1 MSEMMTDKSEDL
13 LRRKRLA
20 FRAAHRGTK
29 EMDLLFG
36 GFVAENLDDFS
47 AADLTELEAL
57 SDIPDND
64 LLDWYTGRLPVPE
77 GNDTPLVRRMLQRR
91 LTPKDY
97 TNGAIR
103 P

>member
-1 MSEMMTDKSEDL
+1 MTDNSEDL

-20 FRAAHRGTK
+20 WRATHRGTK

-36 GFVAENLDDFS
+36 GFVAENLDNFS
-47 AADLTELEAL
+47 SSELSELERL
-57 SDIPDND
+57 SDVPDND

-77 GNDTPLVRRMLQRR
+77 DLDTPLVRLLLQRR
-91 LTPKDY
+91 LTPDDY
-97 TNGAIR
+97 TNGVIR

>member
-1 MSEMMTDKSEDL
+1 MTDQSEDL

-36 GFVAENLDDFS
+36 GFVADNLDGFS
-47 AADLTELEAL
+47 STELAEL
-57 SDIPDND
+57 ERLCDVPDND
-64 LLDWYTGRLPVPE
+64 LLDWFTGRLPVPD
-77 GNDTPLVRRMLQRR
+77 GFDTPLVRQLLARR